1 MNPILVG
8 ALSAAG
14 GALLVAIGG
23 SLYHVARKRIR
34 PSPDAE
40 TLAKVVPA
48 VNAVLQ
54 VQRPQLDL
62 LIALGEAAQGKN
74 NGNVTTALDGAREA
88 RGVFNEFLER
98 AARIEVKNV

>member
-1 MNPILVG
+1 MKDLILPIL
-8 ALSAAG
+8 AAAG
-14 GALLVAIGG
+14 GALLFALISGA
-23 SLYHVARKRIR
+23 YHAARKRIR
-34 PSPDAE
+34 PSPEAE

-48 VNAVLQ
+48 LNAVVQ

-88 RGVFNEFLER
+88 RGVFNNFLER
-98 AARIEVKNV
+98 SACIEVKNA